1 MACLSACDVNEVIW
15 KNRRIDVKTHMQSV
29 VGMVLVAAMFV
40 MPAAASAE
48 MKIGFVDLAKLSE
61 SAPQIKAAQGKID
74 AEFSS
79 REQELISLQR
89 KLGKQEEKLTKDG
102 AVMSDSERSSL
113 ERDILSKRR
122 DLKRSQDEFRDDL
135 NIRKNEMLR
144 QVNIEIGEIIENFA
158 RAENYDLI
166 MAQGVMFASER
177 MDITDLILKKLSAGR

>member
-1 MACLSACDVNEVIW
+1 
-15 KNRRIDVKTHMQSV
+15 
-29 VGMVLVAAMFV
+29 MVLVAAMFV
-40 MPAAASAE
+40 MPVAAFAE

-61 SAPQIKAAQGKID
+61 SAPQIKAAQSKID

-79 REQELISLQR
+79 REQELINLQR

-158 RAENYDLI
+158 RSENYDLI

-177 MDITDLILKKLSAGR
+177 VDITDLILKKLSAGR

>member
-1 MACLSACDVNEVIW
+1 M
-15 KNRRIDVKTHMQSV
+15 KTHMQSV

-61 SAPQIKAAQGKID
+61 SAPQIKAAQSKID

-79 REQELISLQR
+79 REQELINLQR

-158 RAENYDLI
+158 RSENYDLI

-177 MDITDLILKKLSAGR
+177 VDITDLILKKLSAGR

>member
-1 MACLSACDVNEVIW
+1 
-15 KNRRIDVKTHMQSV
+15 VKTHMQSV
-29 VGMVLVAAMFV
+29 VGMVLGAAMFV
-40 MPAAASAE
+40 MPVAAFAE

-158 RAENYDLI
+158 RSENYDLI
-166 MAQGVMFASER
+166 MAQGVMFASDR
-177 MDITDLILKKLSAGR
+177 VDITERILKKLSAGR

>member
-1 MACLSACDVNEVIW
+1 M
-15 KNRRIDVKTHMQSV
+15 KTHMQSV
-29 VGMVLVAAMFV
+29 LGMVLGAAMLVMPVAAF
-40 MPAAASAE
+40 AE

-158 RAENYDLI
+158 RSENYDLI
-166 MAQGVMFASER
+166 MAQGVMFASDR
-177 MDITDLILKKLSAGR
+177 VDITELILKKLSAGR

>member
-1 MACLSACDVNEVIW
+1 M
-15 KNRRIDVKTHMQSV
+15 KTHMQSV

-40 MPAAASAE
+40 MPVAAFAE

-61 SAPQIKAAQGKID
+61 SAPQIKAAQSKID

-79 REQELISLQR
+79 REQELINLQR

-158 RAENYDLI
+158 RSENYDLI

-177 MDITDLILKKLSAGR
+177 VDITDLILKKLSAGR

>member
-1 MACLSACDVNEVIW
+1 
-15 KNRRIDVKTHMQSV
+15 
-29 VGMVLVAAMFV
+29 MVLVAAMFV
-40 MPAAASAE
+40 MPAAAFAE
-48 MKIGFVDLAKLSE
+48 MKVGFVDLAKLSE

-79 REQELISLQR
+79 REKELISLQR

-144 QVNIEIGEIIENFA
+144 QVNIEIGEIIESFA
-158 RAENYDLI
+158 RSENYDLI
-166 MAQGVMFASER
+166 MAQGVMFASDR
-177 MDITDLILKKLSAGR
+177 VDVTDLILKKLSAGR

>member
-1 MACLSACDVNEVIW
+1 M
-15 KNRRIDVKTHMQSV
+15 KTHMQSV

-40 MPAAASAE
+40 MPAAAFAE
-48 MKIGFVDLAKLSE
+48 MKVGFVDLAKLSE

-79 REQELISLQR
+79 REKELISLQR

-144 QVNIEIGEIIENFA
+144 QVNIEIGEIIESFA
-158 RAENYDLI
+158 RSENYDLI
-166 MAQGVMFASER
+166 MAQGVMFASDR
-177 MDITDLILKKLSAGR
+177 VDITDMILKKLSAGR